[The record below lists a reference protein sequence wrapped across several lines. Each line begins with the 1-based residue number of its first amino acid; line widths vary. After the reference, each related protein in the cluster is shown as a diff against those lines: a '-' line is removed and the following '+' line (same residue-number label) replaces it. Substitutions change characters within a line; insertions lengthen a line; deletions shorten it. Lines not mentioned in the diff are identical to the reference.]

1 MKFKIM
7 LEAQEVRKIIEY
19 LESFPLKEV
28 RGLLETIGDQ
38 ADSQLHMATQFREDI
53 EKFKEEWEYKP
64 DENYFDPSPSIME
77 MIKKYAESQKEEP
90 PKRKYVRK
98 SKTPAKRGRPS
109 KLSQMKGKK

>member
-19 LESFPLKEV
+19 LESFPVKDV
-28 RGLLETIGDQ
+28 KGLLDTIGDQ
-38 ADSQLHMATQFREDI
+38 ANSQLHMATQFKEDM
-53 EKFKEEWEYKP
+53 EKFKEEWEYRP
-64 DENYFDPSPSIME
+64 AERHFGPSLME
-77 MIKKYAESQKEEP
+77 IIRKQAEANKEQP

-98 SKTPAKRGRPS
+98 TAVKRGRPS

>member
-19 LESFPLKEV
+19 LESFPVKDV
-28 RGLLETIGDQ
+28 KGLLDTIGDQ
-38 ADSQLHMATQFREDI
+38 ANSQLHMATQFKEDM
-53 EKFKEEWEYKP
+53 EKFKEEWEYRP
-64 DENYFDPSPSIME
+64 AERHFGISLME
-77 MIKKYAESQKEEP
+77 IIRKQAEDQKKQT

-98 SKTPAKRGRPS
+98 TVAKRGRPS

>member
-7 LEAQEVRKIIEY
+7 LEGQKVRKIIEY

-38 ADSQLHMATQFREDI
+38 ADSQLHMATQFREDM
-53 EKFKEEWEYKP
+53 EKFKEEWEYRP
-64 DENYFDPSPSIME
+64 IERHFGPSIIE
-77 MIKKYAESQKEEP
+77 IIRKQAEAQKEEP

-98 SKTPAKRGRPS
+98 SKPPVKRGRPS

>member
-19 LESFPLKEV
+19 LESFPVKDV
-28 RGLLETIGDQ
+28 KGLLDTIGDQ
-38 ADSQLHMATQFREDI
+38 ANSQLHMATQFKEDM
-53 EKFKEEWEYKP
+53 EKFKEEWEYRP
-64 DENYFDPSPSIME
+64 AERHFGISLME
-77 MIKKYAESQKEEP
+77 IIRKQAEDQKKQT

-98 SKTPAKRGRPS
+98 PVAKRGRPS

>member
-38 ADSQLHMATQFREDI
+38 ADSQVHMATQFREDM

-98 SKTPAKRGRPS
+98 SKPPVKRGRPS